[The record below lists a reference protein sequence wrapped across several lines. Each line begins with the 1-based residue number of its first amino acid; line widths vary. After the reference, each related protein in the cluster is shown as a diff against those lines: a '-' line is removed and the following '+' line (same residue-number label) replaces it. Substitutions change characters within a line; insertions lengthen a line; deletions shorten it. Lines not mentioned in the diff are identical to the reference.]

1 MERKFAVVQWSE
13 GEDSGKL
20 SEVKTDTIRGYDDSK
35 MDQHGNPISTYSAV
49 IEWRHGKKPR
59 GGWPHYRGTVV
70 FVSAT
75 RFETTRKFKSL
86 LKEDEPLELTKRVSV
101 PPQKY
106 QDDSDNSTDTETQI
120 LTQSLHV
127 KKSKALTRKDPAED
141 FLEKYCHSE
150 PTSDDRSPRKTIFV
164 LKQEIKDLKEENA
177 KLKEM
182 VVQDVPEILRTM
194 KNILDSA
201 VPPKRS
207 RLDLTTPPLPPQ
219 SSYSSSA
226 NSSPSLP
233 RSTPPSSMSES
244 VTPSLTDSR
253 SSKVEIHPGTGVMVE
268 KLAWTYALN
277 ANSATVFVRHL
288 LTAVFPLEILL
299 LSNLRGGKRGGGDAR
314 LPLDKKKLDAIYSAT
329 LERWPGTQLSS
340 IGTTI
345 NGKITELRTKSK
357 NVAVSTAS
365 S

>member
-1 MERKFAVVQWSE
+1 M
-13 GEDSGKL
+13 
-20 SEVKTDTIRGYDDSK
+20 
-35 MDQHGNPISTYSAV
+35 SA
-49 IEWRHGKKPR
+49 
-59 GGWPHYRGTVV
+59 YC
-70 FVSAT
+70 
-75 RFETTRKFKSL
+75 
-86 LKEDEPLELTKRVSV
+86 
-101 PPQKY
+101 
-106 QDDSDNSTDTETQI
+106 
-120 LTQSLHV
+120 
-127 KKSKALTRKDPAED
+127 KSKALTRKDPAED
-141 FLEKYCHSE
+141 FLEKYCRSE

-244 VTPSLTDSR
+244 VTPSLTDSQ

-268 KLAWTYALN
+268 KLAWTYAFN

-345 NGKITELRTKSK
+345 NGKITELRTKSR

>member
-1 MERKFAVVQWSE
+1 MPQDPATFDTEAFWRNMSPLKNRVTGLSRF
-13 GEDSGKL
+13 GRL
-20 SEVKTDTIRGYDDSK
+20 SEI
-35 MDQHGNPISTYSAV
+35 
-49 IEWRHGKKPR
+49 
-59 GGWPHYRGTVV
+59 
-70 FVSAT
+70 
-75 RFETTRKFKSL
+75 
-86 LKEDEPLELTKRVSV
+86 
-101 PPQKY
+101 
-106 QDDSDNSTDTETQI
+106 
-120 LTQSLHV
+120 
-127 KKSKALTRKDPAED
+127 
-141 FLEKYCHSE
+141 
-150 PTSDDRSPRKTIFV
+150 
-164 LKQEIKDLKEENA
+164 A
-177 KLKEM
+177 KLVLVLPHSNADAES
-182 VVQDVPEILRTM
+182 VLHDVPEILRTM
-194 KNILDSA
+194 KNILDS
-201 VPPKRS
+201 
-207 RLDLTTPPLPPQ
+207 DLTTPPLPPQ

-244 VTPSLTDSR
+244 VTPSLTDSQ

-345 NGKITELRTKSK
+345 NGKITELRTKSR